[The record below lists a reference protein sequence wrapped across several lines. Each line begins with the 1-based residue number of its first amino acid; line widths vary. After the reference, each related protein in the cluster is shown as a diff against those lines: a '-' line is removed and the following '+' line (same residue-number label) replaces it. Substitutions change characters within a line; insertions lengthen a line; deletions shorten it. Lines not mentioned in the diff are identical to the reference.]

1 MMEQVGAH
9 FQTVQRKN
17 ALLAQA
23 EARITGLLLWVRY
36 VKNAMASAKSGCYK
50 FKQTRSFPKFLLK
63 SSY

>member
-1 MMEQVGAH
+1 MEHVGAY
-9 FQTVQRKN
+9 FQMVQRKN